1 MVNSTIRGP
10 NLLQRMLVA
19 IALVA
24 AASVMIFLGAI
35 VMAVIFGAGLV
46 LFIAFYVR
54 LWWVRRRLGLDLRP
68 RHPRRTGGATI
79 EGEYTVEHRE
89 PPPSDGDE

>member
-1 MVNSTIRGP
+1 MVNNTIRGP
-10 NLLQRMLVA
+10 NLLQRVLVA
-19 IALVA
+19 IALIA

-35 VMAVIFGAGLV
+35 VMAVVFGAGLA

-68 RHPRRTGGATI
+68 RHPRRTRGTTI
-79 EGEYTVEHRE
+79 EGEYTVKRHER
-89 PPPSDGDE
+89 PSSDESE